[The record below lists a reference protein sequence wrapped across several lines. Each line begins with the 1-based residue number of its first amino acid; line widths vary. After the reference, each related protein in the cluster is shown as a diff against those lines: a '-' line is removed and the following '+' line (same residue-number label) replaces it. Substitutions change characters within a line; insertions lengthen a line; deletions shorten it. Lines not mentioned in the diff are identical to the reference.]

1 MKTCTNSVLY
11 VPAVVGVD
19 VGSVEPPLAP
29 LQELEADG
37 RHVPGE
43 GPLVRPA
50 EQHLFVESPTAFQH
64 SN

>member
-1 MKTCTNSVLY
+1 MKTCINSVLY

-43 GPLVRPA
+43 GPLVRP
-50 EQHLFVESPTAFQH
+50 
-64 SN
+64 SNNM